1 MSFPRYSVDLLN
13 DLDDWNQLI
22 VARLHIAAIHDA
34 RRETRVSFSN
44 TLSCN
49 LLRNLL
55 GGFTAEALGYGS
67 PGLLRQAGIKVL
79 VDGIELVR
87 WKAANGQQ
95 FGRFRSA
102 SPVVKPPDR

>member
-1 MSFPRYSVDLLN
+1 MPRYSIDLLN
-13 DLDDWNQLI
+13 DLDDRHQFI
-22 VARLHIAAIHDA
+22 VAWLHIAAIHDA

-67 PGLLRQAGIKVL
+67 PGLLRQVGIEVFI
-79 VDGIELVR
+79 DSIELVR
-87 WKAANGQQ
+87 WKAADGQ
-95 FGRFRSA
+95 
-102 SPVVKPPDR
+102 